1 MDGTPGVLVSWANM
15 KTNQKTNK
23 KTKDESSTPAD
34 LNNPTIHPS
43 SIVPLTK
50 EDQSNHPSAHLA
62 KPATR
67 NLQPATLVAEP
78 STLADGL
85 PRDPLIN
92 PTIHE
97 SNNPPAHP
105 AEPATCNLQPAT
117 LAVSP
122 ITDNCSLITSHPS
135 PLPPTIIPT
144 ASAHKA
150 RRRGRIARLPQHARD
165 LVNRMLRNGIPYKN
179 IVAALDD
186 LGFTVLD
193 RNISSWATGGYKDWL
208 LEQDLVLQNRLD
220 QDHLIDHLRRD
231 DAPELPEVGLQA
243 AATRLSQIL
252 LQKTATTAD
261 VESNL
266 ESYERMVS
274 LLCRLNRELGPLQQQ
289 RDNSQRSLGRA
300 HDPVRIKDCDQSSA
314 LQMERSYSNPGEDS
328 ELAKPAEAP
337 ELPPPSTSDFL
348 AQCDEEDEEFREKL
362 RQVRLE
368 ATLKAF
374 NPAPKPNPKSSP
386 S

>member
-1 MDGTPGVLVSWANM
+1 MSMDGTPGVVRSWANM

-23 KTKDESSTPAD
+23 KTNEENSTPAD
-34 LNNPTIHPS
+34 FNNPTIHPS

-50 EDQSNHPSAHLA
+50 EDQSNNPSAHLP
-62 KPATR
+62 KPATC
-67 NLQPATLVAEP
+67 P
-78 STLADGL
+78 SSVVTVL
-85 PRDPLIN
+85 PGRTED
-92 PTIHE
+92 
-97 SNNPPAHP
+97 
-105 AEPATCNLQPAT
+105 NLQPAT

-122 ITDNCSLITSHPS
+122 ITDNCSLITSPPS
-135 PLPPTIIPT
+135 PLPSTIIP
-144 ASAHKA
+144 AMSAHKA

-165 LVNRMLRNGIPYKN
+165 LVNRMLRNGVPYKN

-186 LGFTVLD
+186 LGFTVLE
-193 RNISSWATGGYKDWL
+193 RNISYWATGGYKDWL

-261 VESNL
+261 IEPNL

-314 LQMERSYSNPGEDS
+314 LQMERSYSNPGDDS

-386 S
+386 

>member
-1 MDGTPGVLVSWANM
+1 MVAGAGPQIVGASTEPNCEELFGHFFVGVSMDGTPGVLVSWANM

-135 PLPPTIIPT
+135 PLPPTILHQPT
-144 ASAHKA
+144 K
-150 RRRGRIARLPQHARD
+150 P
-165 LVNRMLRNGIPYKN
+165 
-179 IVAALDD
+179 
-186 LGFTVLD
+186 
-193 RNISSWATGGYKDWL
+193 
-208 LEQDLVLQNRLD
+208 
-220 QDHLIDHLRRD
+220 
-231 DAPELPEVGLQA
+231 A
-243 AATRLSQIL
+243 AAAASPACLSTPATWSIACSATAFPTRTSSPPSTTSGSPSWIATYLPGPQVVTRIGSSNRTSSS
-252 LQKTATTAD
+252 KTVWIRITSLITSAATTPP
-261 VESNL
+261 NF
-266 ESYERMVS
+266 
-274 LLCRLNRELGPLQQQ
+274 P
-289 RDNSQRSLGRA
+289 
-300 HDPVRIKDCDQSSA
+300 KSA
-314 LQMERSYSNPGEDS
+314 SR
-328 ELAKPAEAP
+328 
-337 ELPPPSTSDFL
+337 LPPPG
-348 AQCDEEDEEFREKL
+348 
-362 RQVRLE
+362 
-368 ATLKAF
+368 
-374 NPAPKPNPKSSP
+374 
-386 S
+386 